1 MIPQVSRESLP
12 NQLLYAKDTIRTY
25 KSLKL
30 LTCPEILT
38 DILKFLIPFKGSTG
52 GMKRDDSANDL
63 QYELKNRL
71 SMHGQPDV
79 PAQKPLNRVD
89 SSPGNQPAMPD
100 VDAGECHL
108 FS

>member
-1 MIPQVSRESLP
+1 
-12 NQLLYAKDTIRTY
+12 
-25 KSLKL
+25 
-30 LTCPEILT
+30 
-38 DILKFLIPFKGSTG
+38 
-52 GMKRDDSANDL
+52 MKRDDSANDL